1 MKKRN
6 VPHKSVLL
14 SGLLFLFHSC
24 TEYVLTRYTKTDSRF
39 YEQKIEAGY
48 LVNHNQPNGFP
59 AHSLLVR
66 FRDKK
71 EIQDKKIISV
81 TSVTYGNL
89 DRFTNTKVSAL
100 STDHLVFMK
109 PLSESRNKTLQHIQS
124 DTIKVVIAD
133 GSRTETVLFYN

>member
-6 VPHKSVLL
+6 VPKKSVLL

-24 TEYVLTRYTKTDSRF
+24 TEYVLTRYTKTDNRF

-48 LVNHNQPNGFP
+48 LVNHNKPNGLP
-59 AHSLLVR
+59 ERSLLVR

-81 TSVTYGNL
+81 TSVTYGHL
-89 DRFTNTKVSAL
+89 ERFSNTKFSAL
-100 STDHLVFMK
+100 STDHPVFIK
-109 PLSESRNKTLQHIQS
+109 PISESRNKTLQKMKL

-133 GSRTETVLFYN
+133 DSRTETVLFYN